1 MLSFDTDII
10 DKNCWKGAYIVGGS
24 VRDRLL
30 GRRPLDFDIAV
41 FDDAKMFARRVA
53 AQTNGRFVELGKAG
67 YMIYRVV
74 VDKMVFDIAPV
85 NGASIEQDL
94 KARDFTIN
102 AMAYN
107 TETGE
112 IIDCM
117 GGRKD
122 LNGQKIRMV
131 SRSVFA
137 RDPVR
142 LIRAYRL
149 AATLKF
155 QIEPRTVSAIR
166 ADAGLIANSAG
177 ERIRTELFKIL
188 ESVNAHDY
196 IIQMARIG
204 LLFAVFPELAA
215 LKGCI
220 QNRYHRLD
228 VFEHTLQAFYYL
240 EEILEKP
247 TVYLPNLTDT
257 KYEWPQLHQAAL
269 LKYCMLLHDI
279 GKPVVRTRASDG
291 TVHFYGHGKKSAEMA
306 EQINQRLKLSKQAA
320 EYTDFIVRNHLRPL
334 FLFNSRQ
341 KEKISR
347 RAITR
352 FLMKCGTRAPDL
364 MLHVWADI
372 NGKGGDRPKRN
383 RTFTDFVQKVLTY
396 YYSDFTP
403 RSEKPAL
410 ITGTDLIEIFGLKP
424 SPEFKK
430 ILRRVEEQRLCGN
443 IETRDQAVAWVRDF
457 LAGNKD

>member
-10 DKNCWKGAYIVGGS
+10 DKNRWKGAYIVGGS

-41 FDDAKMFARRVA
+41 FEDAKGFARRMA
-53 AQTNGRFVELGKAG
+53 AQTNGRCVELGKED
-67 YMIYRVV
+67 YMIYRVI

-85 NGASIEQDL
+85 NGASIKQDL
-94 KARDFTIN
+94 KGRDFTIN
-102 AMAYN
+102 AMAYDV
-107 TETGE
+107 EKGE
-112 IIDCM
+112 IIDCVE
-117 GGRKD
+117 GRQD

-155 QIEPRTVSAIR
+155 EIEPRTASAICT
-166 ADAGLIANSAG
+166 DAALIANSAG

-188 ESVNAHDY
+188 ECVDAHDY
-196 IIQMARIG
+196 IIQMARSG

-215 LKGCI
+215 MKGCI
-220 QNRYHRLD
+220 QNRYHRFD
-228 VFEHTLQAFYYL
+228 VFEHTLQALFYL
-240 EEILEKP
+240 EKILENP
-247 TVYLPNLTDT
+247 TVYLPNPTVA
-257 KYEWPQLHQAAL
+257 KFEWTPLHQAAL
-269 LKYCMLLHDI
+269 LKYCILLHDI
-279 GKPVVRTRASDG
+279 GKPVARTRASDG

-306 EQINQRLKLSKQAA
+306 EQISQRLKLSKQSAD
-320 EYTDFIVRNHLRPL
+320 YTDFIVRNHLRPL

-352 FLMKCGTRAPDL
+352 FLMKCGTRTPDL
-364 MLHVWADI
+364 MLHAWADI
-372 NGKGGDRPKRN
+372 NGKAAGGHQRN
-383 RTFTDFVQKVLTY
+383 AAFTDFVQKILTD
-396 YYSDFTP
+396 YYSDFTR

-424 SPEFKK
+424 SPVFKK
-430 ILRRVEEQRLCGN
+430 ILKRVEEQRLCGN
-443 IETRDQAVAWVRDF
+443 IETVDEAVAWVRDF
-457 LAGNKD
+457 LAGN